1 MMNFHE
7 VIFLDEIDM
16 VNHSE
21 YVDKSYR
28 ISGFMEDIDYVHKCC
43 LLKDNKY
50 EIYINCTLIDM
61 NLCKLDGLF
70 QIFGMIKLN
79 RVRRY
84 ININI
89 HHVSFV
95 FNYTYNDSNTNI

>member
-1 MMNFHE
+1 MMMNFHE

-50 EIYINCTLIDM
+50 ELYINCTLIDM
-61 NLCKLDGLF
+61 NVCKLDGLF

-79 RVRRY
+79 AYRVRC
-84 ININI
+84 
-89 HHVSFV
+89 
-95 FNYTYNDSNTNI
+95 